1 MRWDWHDRLHLLGLV
16 GVVAALAWLLLA
28 GAPGDSGA
36 RQASGVER
44 AMERELAYQAR
55 AAFLQQIYGPVQDLR
70 QQGQA
75 QQALLM
81 LEQLNRNYAGEAHG
95 YILKGLI
102 LHEQGVLQEAMANF
116 VQGLRLNGD
125 YVDQRSPLSER
136 PRIQKAVDEGLAT
149 LSARAR
155 ANPDNPSV
163 AAALRNV
170 YYLQSRLAG
179 GCE

>member
-1 MRWDWHDRLHLLGLV
+1 MRWDWHDRLHVLGLI
-16 GVVAALAWLLLA
+16 GVVAALAWFLIA
-28 GAPGDSGA
+28 GVPGASGA
-36 RQASGVER
+36 RQASGIER

-70 QQGQA
+70 LQGKA

-81 LEQLNRNYAGEAHG
+81 LEQLNRTYAGEAHG
-95 YILKGLI
+95 FVLKGLI
-102 LHEQGVLQEAMANF
+102 LHEQGVLEEAVASF

-125 YVDQRSPLSER
+125 YVDQRSPLNER
-136 PRIQKAVDEGLAT
+136 PRIQKAVEEGLT
-149 LSARAR
+149 VLSERAR